1 MTCTTLDQTEQVRH
15 VIYFSTVAKPASIKV
30 PQDKKTIQFIL
41 LNQLEEQGQNV
52 HIDEQTL
59 NKRLGKQDIAVLM
72 YTSGGRGTPKGIDAT
87 VQNLLDSPGVIP
99 SISNISIT
107 WFDDINYGGF
117 HIWSSETAQI
127 DDNNDQE
134 EAVFVLLSC
143 QMSTDTTNL
152 FLLANTLSLCGY
164 KKINCIRN
172 LVKSG
177 CSISSLVPWSLLTH
191 IEINHSDVITQHTLQ
206 SLLYIAHNVH
216 TLEIIGDRRILL
228 RMILHN
234 KDNFGTRINQQIK
247 SLIIYDASLT
257 LQNVQRFCT
266 LLSNQFT
273 KLKTLWFTICD
284 SYGHWQWKP
293 SRINDGKNKSTK
305 RIVNVIYLLV
315 NHLQELVW
323 LRINFS
329 TLTYS
334 DTPCFPHLIR
344 RQLHQYPL
352 SRPCRLRCSNDSV
365 QIWL

>member
-15 VIYFSTVAKPASIKV
+15 VIYFSAVAKPASIKV

-41 LNQLEEQGQNV
+41 LNQLEEQGQN
-52 HIDEQTL
+52 
-59 NKRLGKQDIAVLM
+59 
-72 YTSGGRGTPKGIDAT
+72 
-87 VQNLLDSPGVIP
+87 
-99 SISNISIT
+99 

-134 EAVFVLLSC
+134 EAVFLLSC
-143 QMSTDTTNL
+143 QMSTDATNL
-152 FLLANTLSLCGY
+152 FPLANTLSLCGY

-284 SYGHWQWKP
+284 SYGHWQWKS

-305 RIVNVIYLLV
+305 HIVNVIYLLV